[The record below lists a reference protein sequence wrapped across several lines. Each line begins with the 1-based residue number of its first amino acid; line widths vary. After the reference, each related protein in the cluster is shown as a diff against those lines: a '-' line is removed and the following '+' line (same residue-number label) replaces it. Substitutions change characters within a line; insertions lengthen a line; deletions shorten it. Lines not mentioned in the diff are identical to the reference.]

1 MDQDVVQPEVDNED
15 PTTIDGKENKKPLS
29 EVPNLINSVG
39 ESEPDT
45 RSPRWN
51 LIEGIVM
58 YASVMIVMW
67 GIIWPFAL
75 DPAGP
80 RLKDIEILGYVLL
93 GCLALWAIILSPIL
107 HKDTFNGV
115 GLGNPKLCIQFFAER
130 RRKYGIVKGLY
141 PLALLFLF
149 LIYGYSSQI
158 TYIIKAFKIG
168 SLATWLLMIPLC
180 LLATVLVAFLQ
191 FVGIIL

>member
-75 DPAGP
+75 DPP
-80 RLKDIEILGYVLL
+80 
-93 GCLALWAIILSPIL
+93 
-107 HKDTFNGV
+107 
-115 GLGNPKLCIQFFAER
+115 GLD
-130 RRKYGIVKGLY
+130 
-141 PLALLFLF
+141 
-149 LIYGYSSQI
+149 
-158 TYIIKAFKIG
+158 
-168 SLATWLLMIPLC
+168 
-180 LLATVLVAFLQ
+180 
-191 FVGIIL
+191 